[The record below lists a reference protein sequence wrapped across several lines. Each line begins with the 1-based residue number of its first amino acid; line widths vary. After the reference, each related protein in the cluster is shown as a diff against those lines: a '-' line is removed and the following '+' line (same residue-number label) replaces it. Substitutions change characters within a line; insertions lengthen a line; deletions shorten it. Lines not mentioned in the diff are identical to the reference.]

1 MIVNRINKAVILAA
15 GLGSRLKPLTNTAPK
30 CLTLIDGESITQH
43 TLDILEKNGIKE
55 TIILI
60 GYLGNMIVKE
70 IGFQYRKM
78 KISYL
83 WNHIYNKTNTMYSL
97 WLAKKYLEQ
106 GIILIEGDTLF
117 EEALISGVLAREK
130 EKTFWIVE
138 QFTRKHEGSMEIV
151 NQDERIIELQMV
163 YEQLVEYRDNY
174 FKSAGILKIT
184 SEYGKKLS
192 KWLKQDVEN
201 GNINI
206 YYDLVIAKHLSD
218 SPIYIHDITDLKWAQ
233 LDNLNDLKRMEQIFK

>member
-1 MIVNRINKAVILAA
+1 MVNRIDKAVILAA

-30 CLTLIDGESITQH
+30 CLTLVDGQSITQH

-55 TIILI
+55 TVILI
-60 GYLGNMIVKE
+60 GYLGNMIAKK
-70 IGFQYRKM
+70 IGSQYRGM

-83 WNHIYNKTNTMYSL
+83 WNHIYSKTNTMYSL
-97 WLAKKYLEQ
+97 WLANKYLEQ

-117 EEALISGVLAREK
+117 EEILISGALARETG
-130 EKTFWIVE
+130 KTFWIVE
-138 QFTRKHEGSMEIV
+138 QFTSQYEGSMEIV
-151 NQDERIIELQMV
+151 DQDKRIIELRMV
-163 YEQLVEYRDNY
+163 HGQLAEYRNNY

-218 SPIYIHDITDLKWAQ
+218 SPIYIHDITGLKWAQ
-233 LDNLNDLKRMEQIFK
+233 LDNLNDLKRMERIFR